1 MAALACFTPESIAEC
16 EARKQE
22 LAERRALVLQG
33 LEDIGLPVPVRPD
46 GAFYVYIDVSS
57 TGMDAM
63 RFCQRALDEARVA
76 LTPGHDF
83 GASDARRYV
92 RLSYA
97 ASQDDLREGLARLK
111 RFVSQTR

>member
-1 MAALACFTPESIAEC
+1 
-16 EARKQE
+16 
-22 LAERRALVLQG
+22 VLQG
-33 LEDIGLPVPVRPD
+33 LADMGLSVPVPPD

-63 RFCQRALDEARVA
+63 QFCERALQEAHVA

-83 GASDARRYV
+83 GHCSASTHV

-97 ASQDDLREGLARLK
+97 ASKEDLLEGMQRL
-111 RFVSQTR
+111 RAWLG